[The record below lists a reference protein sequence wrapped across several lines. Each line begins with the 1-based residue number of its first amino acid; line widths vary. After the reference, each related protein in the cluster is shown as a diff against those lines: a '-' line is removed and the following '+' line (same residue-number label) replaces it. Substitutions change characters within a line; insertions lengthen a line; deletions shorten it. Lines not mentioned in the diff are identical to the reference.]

1 MYSRKRVR
9 MSRKTNLV
17 KSPGRKA
24 WVFLFWEWLF
34 ARDLQRNIKRGRGEG
49 RVIGF
54 ENGDLVHKDLQA
66 GRRIDG
72 VRQSLIGLWS
82 R

>member
-1 MYSRKRVR
+1 

-34 ARDLQRNIKRGRGEG
+34 ARDLQRNIKRGRSKS

-54 ENGDLVHKDLQA
+54 ENGDLVD
-66 GRRIDG
+66 
-72 VRQSLIGLWS
+72 
-82 R
+82 